1 MIDRRRR
8 LASLVLVAVLLGLVM
23 AGCALPGQSPEPK
36 TLKIGVL
43 PIADVVPMYVAQ
55 QEGFFA
61 QEGIQVELVPV
72 AGGTERD
79 ALIQS
84 GGLDGQLNEVL
95 TTLLTNAG
103 GTVQVKIVTMA
114 RRPFPNQPLFYIVT
128 APDSGITSPEQLK
141 GVEIAIGENTVV
153 HYVADRVLQHA
164 GLSASDIRFTN
175 VPKIPVRFELV
186 MSGQVKAAVL
196 PDPFASLAV
205 LQGAGVVIDDTA
217 YPEVSHSVVS
227 FRTDVLK
234 DRPNT
239 IKAFLRAYDRAV
251 RAINENPEKYRD
263 ILVQTARVP
272 EALQGRYTLPRYP
285 EGELPTEA
293 QVADVIQ
300 WALDKGLIKQSLRY
314 DDLVDASFRK

>member
-1 MIDRRRR
+1 MMVWRRWF
-8 LASLVLVAVLLGLVM
+8 ASLVLLAALGLVA
-23 AGCALPGQSPEPK
+23 AGCALPGKSAEPK

-55 QEGFFA
+55 QEDFFT

-103 GTVQVKIVTMA
+103 GNVQVKIVTMA

-128 APDSGITSPEQLK
+128 APNSGIAGVEGLK

-153 HYVADRVLQHA
+153 HYVADRVLQRA
-164 GLSASDIRFTN
+164 GLAGGDIRFTN

-205 LQGAGVVIDDTA
+205 LQGAGVAIDDTA
-217 YPEVSHSVVS
+217 YPEVSHSVIS
-227 FRTDVLK
+227 FRTDILK

-239 IKAFLRAYDRAV
+239 IKAFLRAYDKAV
-251 RAINENPEKYRD
+251 QAINQNPQKYQD

-272 EALQGRYTLPRYP
+272 ETLQGRYTLPTYP
-285 EGELPTEA
+285 EGELPSEA
-293 QVADVIQ
+293 QVEDVVQ
-300 WALDKGLIKQSLRY
+300 WALEKGLIQKPLRY
-314 DDLVDASFRK
+314 DQLVDTSFRK

>member
-1 MIDRRRR
+1 MMHHRRWF
-8 LASLVLVAVLLGLVM
+8 APFLVMVLLAITA
-23 AGCALPGQSPEPK
+23 AGCALPGKSAEPK

-55 QEGFFA
+55 QEGFFT

-72 AGGTERD
+72 ASGAERD

-103 GTVQVKIVTMA
+103 GSVQVKIVTTA

-128 APDSGITSPEQLK
+128 APNSGITDVEGLK

-164 GLSASDIRFTN
+164 GLSAGDIRFTN
-175 VPKIPVRFELV
+175 VPKIPVRFELL

-196 PDPFASLAV
+196 PDPFASLAI
-205 LQGAGVVIDDTA
+205 LQGAGVAIDDTA
-217 YPEVSHSVVS
+217 YPEVSHSVIS
-227 FRTDVLK
+227 FRTEVLK

-239 IKAFLRAYDRAV
+239 IKAFLRAYDKAV
-251 RAINENPEKYRD
+251 QALNQNPDKYRD
-263 ILVQTARVP
+263 ILIQTARVP
-272 EALQGRYTLPRYP
+272 EALQGRYTLPTYP
-285 EGELPTEA
+285 EKELPSEA
-293 QVADVIQ
+293 QVADVVQ
-300 WALDKGLIKQSLRY
+300 WALDKGLIQKPLAY
-314 DDLVDASFRK
+314 DQLVDASFRK

>member
-1 MIDRRRR
+1 MVWHRWFA
-8 LASLVLVAVLLGLVM
+8 LLVLLAVLGLVA
-23 AGCALPGQSPEPK
+23 AGCVSPGQSAEPK

-55 QEGFFA
+55 QEGFFT

-103 GTVQVKIVTMA
+103 GNVQVKIVTMA

-128 APDSGITSPEQLK
+128 APNSGIAGLEGLK

-153 HYVADRVLQHA
+153 HYVADRVLQRA
-164 GLSASDIRFTN
+164 GLTAGDIRFTN

-205 LQGAGVVIDDTA
+205 LQGAGVAVDDTA
-217 YPEVSHSVVS
+217 YPEVSHSVIS
-227 FRTDVLK
+227 FRTDILK

-239 IKAFLRAYDRAV
+239 IKAFLRAYDKAV
-251 RAINENPEKYRD
+251 QAINQHPQKYQD

-272 EALQGRYTLPRYP
+272 EALQGRYTLPTYP
-285 EGELPTEA
+285 EGELPSEA
-293 QVADVIQ
+293 QVEDVVQ
-300 WALDKGLIKQSLRY
+300 WALEKGLIQKPLRY
-314 DDLVDASFRK
+314 DQLVDTSFRK